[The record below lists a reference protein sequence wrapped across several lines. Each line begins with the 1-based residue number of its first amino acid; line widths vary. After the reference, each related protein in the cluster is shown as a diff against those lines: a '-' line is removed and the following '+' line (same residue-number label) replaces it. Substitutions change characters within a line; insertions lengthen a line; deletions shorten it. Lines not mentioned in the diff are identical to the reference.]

1 MTIVVCDDDKG
12 MLQEVEAFCN
22 MLPYRELR
30 CCTYEK
36 PMALL
41 SDIEEGKLKA
51 DAYILD
57 IDMPGLSGIEIKN
70 QLIEKGNLKSVIFLT
85 SHMEMMQDAFGRNV
99 VAFLAKNNWEERLRQ
114 ELDRVYAECNTCI
127 SLDVEGKAVELQV
140 RDIISINAADYY
152 SRVLCSGNPGDGW
165 LVKKTLKAWETELP
179 GEVMYRIS
187 RHAILNMENIERYEG
202 RTITMVNGDV
212 YTIPKGRIKKFRE
225 VYFTYMKGYGR
236 IL

>member
-1 MTIVVCDDDKG
+1 MTVVVCDDDKG

-30 CCTYEK
+30 CCTYEE

-57 IDMPGLSGIEIKN
+57 IDMPELSGIEIKN
-70 QLIEKGNLKSVIFLT
+70 KLIEKGNLKSVIFLT
-85 SHMEMMQDAFGRNV
+85 NHTEMMQDAFGRNV
-99 VAFLAKNNWEERLRQ
+99 VAFLAKNNWKERLRQ
-114 ELDRVYAECNTCI
+114 ELDRVYTECNTCI
-127 SLDVEGKAVELQV
+127 SLDVEGKTVELQV

-152 SRVLCSGNPGDGW
+152 SRVLCSGKPEDGW
-165 LVKKTLKAWETELP
+165 LVKKTLKAWETELS
-179 GEVMYRIS
+179 GEVMYRLS

-212 YTIPKGRIKKFRE
+212 YTIPKGRVKKFRE
-225 VYFTYMKGYGR
+225 VYFTYMKRYGR

>member
-1 MTIVVCDDDKG
+1 MTVVVCDDDKG

-41 SDIEEGKLKA
+41 FDIEEGKIEA

-57 IDMPGLSGIEIKN
+57 IDMPELSGIEIKN

-114 ELDRVYAECNTCI
+114 ELDWVYKECNTCI
-127 SLDVEGKAVELQV
+127 SLDVEGKTVELQV

-152 SRVLCSGNPGDGW
+152 SRVLCSGKPGDGW

-202 RTITMVNGDV
+202 RTITMMNGDI
-212 YTIPKGRIKKFRE
+212 YTIPKGKIKKFRE
-225 VYFTYMKGYGR
+225 IYFTYMKEYGR

>member
-1 MTIVVCDDDKG
+1 MTVVVCDDDKG

-22 MLPYRELR
+22 MLPCRELR
-30 CCTYEK
+30 CCTYEE
-36 PMALL
+36 PMVLL

-57 IDMPGLSGIEIKN
+57 IDMPELSGIEIKN
-70 QLIEKGNLKSVIFLT
+70 KLIEKGNLKSVIFLT

-99 VAFLAKNNWEERLRQ
+99 VAFIAKDNWKERLTQ
-114 ELDRVYAECNTCI
+114 ELDKVYKECNACI
-127 SLDVEGKAVELQV
+127 SVEVEGKTVELQV

-152 SRVLCSGNPGDGW
+152 SRVLCSGKTEDGW

-202 RTITMVNGDV
+202 HTITMVNGDV

-225 VYFTYMKGYGR
+225 VYFTYMKRYGR